1 MNTLG
6 ILATFV
12 PPPASMP
19 PGAEN
24 VNVIVGWVLGLVA
37 LAGFLGLIIIA
48 ITMFYASRQGNDI
61 GDAGRKLGMWAG
73 GITLVGAAGA
83 IVSALL

>member
-1 MNTLG
+1 MLHLG
-6 ILATFV
+6 ILPMFT
-12 PPPASMP
+12 PPNAVLP

-24 VNVIVGWVLGLVA
+24 LTTIVAWILGIVA
-37 LAGFLGLIIIA
+37 VAGFLGLIIIA
-48 ITMFYASRQGNDI
+48 ITMFFASRQGNDI